1 MNVELF
7 KSTLLPYWRSWSIND
22 LDDAADKIATAY
34 ELSNI
39 ADSGPFFGAKLIKGD
54 KDKLKQFLS
63 LGLKTN
69 FYLKS
74 VSQDSIEPGFTLM
87 ATGFCLYWVQSTFT
101 PMPPMPPM
109 IAPTTGVQVLFPG
122 LPKPLDKA
130 LKDTFK
136 HKEPEQSLTDFGNAL
151 VLHLLTL
158 AGTYSG
164 LFYPPASPSPVP
176 LVLPWTGVLSLPG
189 TPAGSGVPNILKNQ
203 DTDKDGT
210 PDYLDPDIDNDG
222 LLNEQDDDKDGD
234 GILNK
239 DEPGKIAIGGTSGIG
254 GGGGGGTG
262 TSGTTG
268 TSGGGTGT
276 RGTGGTTGTSGTK
289 GGSRGGFVNT
299 PTGNIPKGIKE
310 FFIEQT
316 EYVFNTSNKFKLVFD
331 KNNTKTSKIQ
341 IVVQLHESV
350 YDLSNGEREWQ
361 FAMFGQIQNLAY
373 NDKLNNSEPNL
384 PFVISEYPGYSYPDV
399 IESNKLS
406 NFSTIIL
413 PYTKFTTS
421 VPGQRGLELMKQPF
435 RTMIDNVINTGG
447 TGGGIDIGTYAS
459 DWYGGKLPTELT
471 NVRLVLV
478 DSVDNSLLATS
489 YSSKLSNRTG
499 LVTFKRMNI
508 FKQFF
513 T

>member
-34 ELSNI
+34 ELSNV
-39 ADSGPFFGAKLIKGD
+39 ADSGPLFGAKLIKGD

-69 FYLKS
+69 FYLKLS
-74 VSQDSIEPGFTLM
+74 SQDSVEPGFTLM

-136 HKEPEQSLTDFGNAL
+136 HKEPEQSLTDFANAL
-151 VLHLLTL
+151 VVHLMTI

-164 LFYPPASPSPVP
+164 LFYPPGSPSPVP
-176 LVLPWTGVLSLPG
+176 LVLPWAGILSLPG
-189 TPAGSGVPNILKNQ
+189 IPSSTDVPQILK
-203 DTDKDGT
+203 DTDTDGDGT
-210 PDYLDPDIDNDG
+210 PDYLDSDIDNDG
-222 LLNEQDDDKDGD
+222 VPNDQDDDKDGD

-239 DEPGKIAIGGTSGIG
+239 DEPGKINIG
-254 GGGGGGTG
+254 GGTGGSGAGGTGGGTG
-262 TSGTTG
+262 TGTG
-268 TSGGGTGT
+268 TGTGGGTGT
-276 RGTGGTTGTSGTK
+276 GTGNTGGT
-289 GGSRGGFVNT
+289 RGGFT
-299 PTGNIPKGIKE
+299 PTPSSGVPKGIKE
-310 FFIEQT
+310 FFIKQT
-316 EYVFNTSNKFKLVFD
+316 EYVFNTSNKFKLIFD
-331 KNNTKTSKIQ
+331 KDETKTSKAQ

-350 YDLSNGEREWQ
+350 YDLPNGEKEWQ
-361 FAMFGQIQNLAY
+361 FAMFGQLQNLAY

-384 PFVISEYPGYSYPDV
+384 PFVISEYPGYSYPDLIQNNV
-399 IESNKLS
+399 LS
-406 NFSTIIL
+406 YFSSINL
-413 PYTKFTTS
+413 PYNEFTTI
-421 VPGQRGLELMKQPF
+421 VAGQRGLELMKQPF
-435 RTMIDNVINTGG
+435 RTMIDNIINTGG
-447 TGGGIDIGTYAS
+447 SGGGLDMGTYGAT
-459 DWYGGKLPTELT
+459 WYGGNLPESVKTI
-471 NVRLVLV
+471 RLVVV
-478 DSVDNSLLATS
+478 DSVQNDLLATS
-489 YSSKLSNRTG
+489 YTGKASNRTG
-499 LVTFKRMNI
+499 LVTFKKLNL